1 MPTLIDLAKRLKGQ
15 GAAQGRASGGAS
27 GVRYGTVQAAAAALA
42 AEDGAGDGAAA
53 GVTVLLDG
61 STEPVTLRADAP
73 VSEGERVRV
82 VSQGGS
88 YAVVALAGVAQ
99 AASDAQD
106 SADAAAE
113 RAEEVAGEL
122 SYAMRVTSEGLEVG
136 LKKDGKYTGARVV
149 LSPSGLVFKP
159 ESGLFDLAS
168 FTADAV
174 TLGTVFDQ
182 NVRITKDGFSI
193 TDQGFSTR
201 FFIGTDGGMTH
212 IQSQQPVSLAY
223 MDGVS
228 TVASLRL
235 SKKTF
240 TDGTEG
246 GEVAVSACPGGFG
259 TGTTLRLD
267 SSGWVEVAGP
277 DGTELLDMSPDSG
290 VSCGLKASPGV
301 SQTLAKSYVTAWR
314 HMGWVV
320 VRLDNYAPWT
330 SAVTTPTSKEVGTL
344 PEGWRPPERFKGPL
358 YVGSASCAAM
368 AYVGTDG
375 KVSVYSN
382 ALGANQQLS
391 GCLIYPAT
399 Q

>member
-1 MPTLIDLAKRLKGQ
+1 MGSTYYDAARLAFGRKGANAALAGQ
-15 GAAQGRASGGAS
+15 QLGAAA
-27 GVRYGTVQAAAAALA
+27 VTYGTVLA
-42 AEDGAGDGAAA
+42 DSQGGAVSVHLDSSEEGTAVELSLDAPASAGDRVK
-53 GVTVLLDG
+53 VT
-61 STEPVTLRADAP
+61 T
-73 VSEGERVRV
+73 
-82 VSQGGS
+82 QGGS

-136 LKKDGKYTGARVV
+136 LKKDGEYTGARVV

-159 ESGLFDLAS
+159 VDGLFDLAS

-174 TLGTVFDQ
+174 TLGSVFDQ

-193 TDQGFSTR
+193 TDKGFSTR
-201 FFIGTDGGMTH
+201 FLIGTDGGMTH
-212 IQSQQPVSLAY
+212 VQSQQPVSLAY

-301 SQTLAKSYVTAWR
+301 SQTLVKSCVTAWR

-330 SAVTTPTSKEVGTL
+330 AAVTSPTSKAVGTL
-344 PEGWRPPERFKGPL
+344 PEGWRPPERFKGAL
-358 YVGSASCAAM
+358 YPGSADYSAM
-368 AYVGTDG
+368 AYVDTGG
-375 KVSVYSN
+375 KVSVYSS

-391 GCLIYPAT
+391 GYVVYPAT

>member
-1 MPTLIDLAKRLKGQ
+1 MGSTYYDAARLAFGRKGTNAALAGQ
-15 GAAQGRASGGAS
+15 QLGAPS
-27 GVRYGTVQAAAAALA
+27 VTYGTVLA
-42 AEDGAGDGAAA
+42 DSKGG
-53 GVTVLLDG
+53 TVKVHLDSSEEG
-61 STEPVTLRADAP
+61 TAVELSLDAP
-73 VSEGERVRV
+73 VSKGDRVKV
-82 VSQGGS
+82 TTQGGS

-182 NVRITKDGFSI
+182 NVRITRDGFFI

-201 FFIGTDGGMTH
+201 FAIGTGGGMTH
-212 IQSQQPVSLAY
+212 VQSQQPVSLAY

-228 TVASLRL
+228 TVACLDLDKATLADGTKAACARL
-235 SKKTF
+235 SAYGASGAATLSI
-240 TDGTEG
+240 D
-246 GEVAVSACPGGFG
+246 SA
-259 TGTTLRLD
+259 
-267 SSGWVEVAGP
+267 GWASLSAP
-277 DGTELLDMSPDSG
+277 DGSTLLDVSPSTG
-290 VSCGLKASPGV
+290 VSCDLKAGARGSKV
-301 SQTLAKSYVTAWR
+301 LVKSSVTAYR

-320 VRLDNYAPWT
+320 VRFDNYAPWT
-330 SAVTTPTSKEVGTL
+330 AAVTSPTSKAVGTL
-344 PEGWRPPERFKGPL
+344 PEGWRPPERFKGAL
-358 YVGSASCAAM
+358 YPGSADYSAM
-368 AYVGTDG
+368 AYVDTGG
-375 KVSVYSN
+375 KVSVYSS

-391 GCLIYPAT
+391 GYVVYPAT